1 LIPASQFFL
10 PQSYTKDFHKGA
22 QRNTFINLCVA
33 LCIHF
38 VHLCGKISFMKRRK
52 FIQQSSLASA
62 GMLLGKYS
70 FANTANDFPIV
81 RTPASQ
87 RKFKSPA
94 VEKLIADVKKN
105 IGNNEIG
112 WLFENCFPNTLDTT
126 VDFEIINGKPDTF
139 VITGDI
145 DAMWLRDSS
154 AQVWPYLPLMKEDKN
169 LQELIKGVINRQTKC
184 ILKDPYANAF
194 YKDEKKISEW
204 KDDKTEMK
212 PGVHE
217 RKWEVDSLCYPIR
230 LAHGYWKETGD
241 ISPFDKD
248 WQKAMRLVIKTFKEQ
263 QRLENNGPYH
273 FERTTSWATDGVPLG
288 GYGYPTLK
296 NSLIHSMFRPSDDA
310 TIFPF
315 NVPGNYFAATCL
327 ARLKEMK
334 DVVKF
339 TEEENAA
346 TDKLAIQ
353 ILDCI
358 DTVCIMNHSVFG
370 EIYAYEINGYA
381 SFNLMDDANVPS
393 LLSLPYL
400 FPSEEPDRIYQS
412 TRKFV
417 LSENNPFFFKGKAGE
432 GIGGPH
438 VGVDYIWPISIA
450 MRGLTSN
457 DDAEIKHCL
466 TMLQQTHAGTGFM
479 HEAFHKDDATKF
491 TRKWFAWA
499 NTLFGEFVW
508 KVYRERK
515 HLLD

>member
-1 LIPASQFFL
+1 MNR
-10 PQSYTKDFHKGA
+10 K
-22 QRNTFINLCVA
+22 R
-33 LCIHF
+33 
-38 VHLCGKISFMKRRK
+38 FM
-52 FIQQSSLASA
+52 QQSSLAAA
-62 GMLLGKYS
+62 GLLIGNYS
-70 FANTANDFPIV
+70 FAKWQPDFPLV
-81 RTPASQ
+81 RIPEGQ
-87 RKFKSPA
+87 RKFKSAA
-94 VEKLIADVKKN
+94 VEKLIADIKKN
-105 IGNNEIG
+105 TGNKEMA

-194 YKDEKKISEW
+194 YKDENKISEW

-212 PGVHE
+212 AGVHE

-230 LAHGYWKETGD
+230 LAYGYWKETGD
-241 ISPFDKD
+241 ISPFDDD
-248 WQKAMRLVIKTFKEQ
+248 WKQAMQLVIKTFKEQ

-288 GYGYPTLK
+288 GYGYPTK
-296 NSLIHSMFRPSDDA
+296 KIGLIHSMFRPSDDA
-310 TIFPF
+310 TVFPF
-315 NVPGNYFAATCL
+315 NVPGNLFVAVTL
-327 ARLKEMK
+327 SRLIEMK
-334 DVVKF
+334 DILKLSAKEF
-339 TEEENAA
+339 ETNARIVDTILIA
-346 TDKLAIQ
+346 LNVYGKTDHA
-353 ILDCI
+353 
-358 DTVCIMNHSVFG
+358 VFG
-370 EIYAYEINGYA
+370 KIYAYEINGYG

-400 FPSEEPDRIYQS
+400 LGEYSPDEIVKN
-412 TRKFV
+412 TRKYV

-438 VGVDYIWPISIA
+438 VGMDYIWPISIT
-450 MRGLTSN
+450 MRGLTST
-457 DDAEIKHCL
+457 DDKEIKNCL
-466 TMLQQTHAGTGFM
+466 NMLQQTHAGTGFI

-508 KVYRERK
+508 KVYRERP
-515 HLLD
+515 HLLN